1 MGYVSRYFVAKITE
15 VALSAA
21 HFTNAMK
28 GRLAIAEPIVK
39 VNLGAGLAVAPGW
52 VNVDGSFNALL
63 ANFPSI
69 FHGIAYRLSGANR
82 YYTKE
87 EYLNILGKHRF
98 VFFNL
103 AVGVPFRENSVDYMF
118 TSHFLEHLRLS
129 EARRLLK
136 ESFKALKPGGLFRIT
151 VPDLEYALSLYP
163 SAKEEMLERF
173 FFVDDDSNDLSRHK
187 YMYDFVLLKKMLED
201 IGFTKVKRLTFK
213 AGECPD
219 LNLLDNRPDESLFV
233 ECHKPQTSAAR

>member
-1 MGYVSRYFVAKITE
+1 MGIVSRYYVGKITE
-15 VALSAA
+15 LALSAA
-21 HFTNAMK
+21 YFINLMR
-28 GRLAIAEPIVK
+28 GRLVITEPVVK

-63 ANFPSI
+63 ANLPSI

-82 YYTKE
+82 YYARDA
-87 EYLNILGKHRF
+87 YLNILGKHRF

-129 EARRLLK
+129 QARRLLK
-136 ESFKALKPGGLFRIT
+136 ESFEALKPGGLFRIT

-163 SAKEEMLERF
+163 NAKEEMLERF
-173 FFVDDDSNDLSRHK
+173 FFVDDDSNDLSSHK
-187 YMYDFVLLKKMLED
+187 YMYDFDLLKRMLED
-201 IGFTKVKRLTFK
+201 IGFTKVKRFEFK
-213 AGECPD
+213 SGECPD
-219 LNLLDNRPDESLFV
+219 LNILDNRPDESLFV
-233 ECHKPQTSAAR
+233 ECHKPQTAMAR